1 MKKNNSTILLVEDDQ
16 YLGIVVRDY
25 LNLNGYTVDLAEN
38 GTKGW
43 DFFESKKYDLCILD
57 IMLPER
63 DGFTI
68 AKMIRAKNET
78 IPIIILTAKASMED
92 KLRGFK
98 VGADDYIIKP
108 FNIEELV
115 FRIEVFLKRSQ
126 NNSLTKKI
134 YSIGRYIFDYQNLF
148 VELEGTKRNLTQ
160 KEADLLKLLCIH
172 KGEIIKRDEILS
184 SVWDNDDYFTG
195 RSLDV
200 FISRLRKYLKDDPNI
215 EIQNLHSVGFK
226 LDIRE
231 I

>member
-1 MKKNNSTILLVEDDQ
+1 MKKKNIEILLVEDDQ

-25 LNLNGYTVDLAEN
+25 LNLNGYTVDLADN

-63 DGFTI
+63 DGLTI

-92 KLRGFK
+92 KLKGFK

-126 NNSLTKKI
+126 NNSFAKK
-134 YSIGRYIFDYQNLF
+134 YIL
-148 VELEGTKRNLTQ
+148 
-160 KEADLLKLLCIH
+160 
-172 KGEIIKRDEILS
+172 
-184 SVWDNDDYFTG
+184 
-195 RSLDV
+195 
-200 FISRLRKYLKDDPNI
+200 
-215 EIQNLHSVGFK
+215 
-226 LDIRE
+226 
-231 I
+231 